1 MKAITKKTK
10 QQKQSRA
17 AANRVSQHKSKAQGA
32 PGFEDNRPVIKA
44 LTSMQLKIDNSNQIA
59 ELHKKRQDKKGVP
72 GKPIQCKFT
81 HKGKEYNENN
91 AGTWKKQIHG
101 VSRKDIIRLA
111 QSDTDFG
118 TLTTKLDFTT
128 AITQMDT
135 APVLAPQIVGNVNS
149 YSFGDKTQV
158 LIRDTTN
165 NLVVGLD
172 PHQNKHQHPKTMIA
186 QLGIWKSKKG
196 STFARG
202 KGLAWHTANT
212 AITMQNWAI
221 GQLPLQ
227 PNQTIT
233 LAKRPMTDGYIYDAS
248 IQLDQGIAVVAYH
261 CNPTESE

>member
-10 QQKQSRA
+10 QQRQSRA
-17 AANRVSQHKSKAQGA
+17 AANRVFQQKSKAQGA

-44 LTSMQLKIDNSNQIA
+44 LKSM
-59 ELHKKRQDKKGVP
+59 QDKKGVP
-72 GKPIQCKFT
+72 GEPIQRKFT

-91 AGTWKKQIHG
+91 AETWKKQIHG
-101 VSRKDIIRLA
+101 VSRKKIIELA

-128 AITQMDT
+128 AIHQMDT
-135 APVLAPQIVGNVNS
+135 APVLAPQVVANVQT
-149 YSFGDKTQV
+149 YSFGDNTQV

-186 QLGIWKSKKG
+186 QLGTWTKKKG

-202 KGLAWHTANT
+202 KGLAWHTTNT
-212 AITMQNWAI
+212 AVTMQNWAI
-221 GQLPLQ
+221 THLPLQ

-233 LAKRPMTDGYIYDAS
+233 LAKRPMTDGYIYDAALF
-248 IQLDQGIAVVAYH
+248 LDQGIAVVAYH